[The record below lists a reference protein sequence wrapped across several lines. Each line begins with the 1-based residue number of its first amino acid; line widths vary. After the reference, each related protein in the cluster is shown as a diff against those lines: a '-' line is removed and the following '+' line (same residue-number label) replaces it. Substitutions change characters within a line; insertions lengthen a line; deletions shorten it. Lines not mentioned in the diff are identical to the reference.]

1 MNKKVTLTIASLL
14 VLIVGFWGVKAI
26 TNKDV
31 QQGDKNINIEIISK
45 LDNLNEKINI
55 NTDEEK
61 LGPVLLK
68 EEGYK
73 IVDGMVTTVKDID
86 LNGSTSE
93 YWHIS
98 INGEDAQVGVNDQVI
113 KDGDTIKFERIKF
126 K

>member
-1 MNKKVTLTIASLL
+1 MNKKVMLTIASLL

>member
-73 IVDGMVTTVKDID
+73 IVDGMVTTVKYID